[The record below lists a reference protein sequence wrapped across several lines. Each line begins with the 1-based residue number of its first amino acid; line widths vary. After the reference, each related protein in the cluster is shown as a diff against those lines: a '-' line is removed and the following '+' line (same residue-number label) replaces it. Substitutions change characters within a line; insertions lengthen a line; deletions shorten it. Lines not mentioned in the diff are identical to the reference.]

1 MVDLNLTNMMSV
13 SSTFYNTE
21 KPTTG
26 TSKYMDVKPD
36 NYNGKHSVASW

>member
-1 MVDLNLTNMMSV
+1 MSV
-13 SSTFYNTE
+13 SSTFYVELKN
-21 KPTTG
+21 PTTG